1 MPPRSGHLIVEIRD
15 HRPEDQPDVFTP
27 HRVLLQPNGE
37 TLYADICRMNQK
49 LGSVWS
55 DQQALEVEARILVR
69 RSSRAGSV
77 V

>member
-1 MPPRSGHLIVEIRD
+1 MIVEIRD
-15 HRPEDQPDVFTP
+15 HRPDDQPDVFTP

-37 TLYADICRMNQK
+37 TVYSDICRMSQK
-49 LGSVWS
+49 SGGIWT

-69 RSSRAGSV
+69 RSYHTTNSV